1 MKRVNRAAVV
11 VNPTKVTDL
20 AAFRHSVRAAMA
32 HHRWSEPLWLE
43 TTASDTGPGQVQE
56 ALRAEVDLVLAAGG
70 DGTVTACA
78 AGLLGS
84 KMPLGILPTG
94 TGNLLAINFGIPP
107 DLDKALAIALTGVDR
122 EIDVG
127 VANGRPFV
135 GMAGLGIDAKMLD
148 STSEEAK
155 RRWGYVAYV
164 LGALRHLRDQPMHVK
179 IRTDAGPVRRRRAAG
194 LIVGN
199 VGWLQGGLPLL
210 PSAQPDDGRL
220 DVVVLSARGLASW
233 AMLGLQ
239 VVLRTKGSR
248 VFRSSI
254 TRMTIKLNHAQLW
267 ELDGEVVGTTR
278 ELTVAVHD
286 DKLTLRVPADAD
298 LIG

>member
-1 MKRVNRAAVV
+1 
-11 VNPTKVTDL
+11 
-20 AAFRHSVRAAMA
+20 
-32 HHRWSEPLWLE
+32 
-43 TTASDTGPGQVQE
+43 
-56 ALRAEVDLVLAAGG
+56 
-70 DGTVTACA
+70 
-78 AGLLGS
+78 
-84 KMPLGILPTG
+84 
-94 TGNLLAINFGIPP
+94 
-107 DLDKALAIALTGVDR
+107 
-122 EIDVG
+122 
-127 VANGRPFV
+127 
-135 GMAGLGIDAKMLD
+135 
-148 STSEEAK
+148 
-155 RRWGYVAYV
+155 
-164 LGALRHLRDQPMHVK
+164 
-179 IRTDAGPVRRRRAAG
+179 VRRRRAAG

-210 PSAQPDDGRL
+210 PNAQPDDGRL